1 MIAGS
6 AAIANAETAAKAW
19 YAANKAKLDADTTV
33 GTLNTGPTDTFIS
46 NAQAEAV
53 IAAWKNKGDWNG
65 LGRRASLTSAS
76 SADQS
81 IDLKLAQPGRSASC
95 FNYHVLIGQ
104 DPAAAAKAKAIAL
117 EAARMKQ
124 LAVDNKKRLDDLAV
138 KKKEADDAAAKVAAA
153 AKLTEAKRLQAMATD
168 YKVAAGKDANLKK
181 ADKKTAWEKAWL
193 EKNKN
198 RKF

>member
-117 EAARMKQ
+117 EAAKMKQ
-124 LAVDNKKRLDDLAV
+124 LAADNKKRLDDLAV
-138 KKKEADDAAAKVAAA
+138 KKKAADELAAKT
-153 AKLTEAKRLQAMATD
+153 AKENALKEAKKKQVMATA
-168 YKVAAGKDANLKK
+168 YNKAVSSKPALKKDAEKK
-181 ADKKTAWEKAWL
+181 KWEKDWL
-193 EKNKN
+193 EANKNKT
-198 RKF
+198 F

>member
-117 EAARMKQ
+117 EAAKNKQ
-124 LAVDNKKRLDDLAV
+124 NAADNKKRLEDLAA
-138 KKKEADDAAAKVAAA
+138 KKKEADEAAAKTAKENA
-153 AKLTEAKRLQAMATD
+153 AKEAKKKQAMTTD
-168 YKVAAGKDANLKK
+168 YNNAVKKDANLKK
-181 ADKKTAWEKAWL
+181 TDKKAAWEKSWL
-193 EKNKN
+193 DKNKN
-198 RKF
+198 RAF